1 MLVKTPKHLDRI
13 DRNILVQLQ
22 KNGRISN
29 VELAKEVGLSP
40 SPCLERVKRLEAQGY
55 IKGYHAV
62 VDPEKLGAAM
72 LVFVEITLTKT
83 SVDIFAEFS
92 AAVKL
97 HDDIQECHLVSGD
110 FDLSVLLA
118 GSSMKELASFVAQ
131 KLAAL
136 EEVRGTATHFLLKSY
151 KQDGEIMDGE
161 EPVRRLPISP

>member
-97 HDDIQECHLVSGD
+97 HDDIQEVTWCPEILTSFLKHALQIWEAIGC
-110 FDLSVLLA
+110 LLY
-118 GSSMKELASFVAQ
+118 
-131 KLAAL
+131 
-136 EEVRGTATHFLLKSY
+136 T
-151 KQDGEIMDGE
+151 
-161 EPVRRLPISP
+161 SPSPRD